1 MVNKKRVKKAI
12 ESLKKR
18 KEEHEEKI
26 KIYSEKDDT
35 LINYW
40 KGEIERF
47 EKEILKK
54 ERKLRKDK

>member
-1 MVNKKRVKKAI
+1 MANKRKIKKAI

-35 LINYW
+35 LIDYW

-54 ERKLRKDK
+54 EWKLKK